1 MSDYM
6 TAVLDDGEALTGAL
20 DDGGGLSA
28 EIEKPETVYEKGY
41 EGLINRPHINGV
53 ELIGNKSFEELGDQE
68 LTNMEILSLL
78 KMAGF

>member
-1 MSDYM
+1 MKRKS
-6 TAVLDDGEALTGAL
+6 TVLRIIENLKTLYPDALCSL
-20 DDGGGLSA
+20 
-28 EIEKPETVYEKGY
+28 VYEKDY

>member
-1 MSDYM
+1 MNERM
-6 TAVLDDGEALTGAL
+6 EAKLDDGEVLNGYL
-20 DDGGGLSA
+20 DDLDLLSA
-28 EIEKPETVYEKGY
+28 KIEKPETVYEKDY

>member
-6 TAVLDDGEALTGAL
+6 TAVLDDGESLTGTL
-20 DDGGGLSA
+20 DDGGGISA
-28 EIEKPETVYEKGY
+28 EIEKLETVYEKDY

>member
-28 EIEKPETVYEKGY
+28 DIEKPETVYEKDY